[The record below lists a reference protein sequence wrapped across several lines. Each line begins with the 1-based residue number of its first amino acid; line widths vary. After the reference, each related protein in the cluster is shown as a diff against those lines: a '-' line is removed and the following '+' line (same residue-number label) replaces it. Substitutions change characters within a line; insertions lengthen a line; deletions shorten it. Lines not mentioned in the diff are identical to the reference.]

1 LILAFVRTQSKGKM
15 RAVFGYPLEAIMVE
29 GQYAIPLIDRIKKLN
44 AFNGTFII
52 PYGVKSA
59 SIW

>member
-1 LILAFVRTQSKGKM
+1 M